1 VKSESS
7 ETWHGKVIIELLDRI
22 REGKPLVLFAGA
34 GISATAG
41 VRTGQQLS
49 NDLRIGHPTLFRSE
63 ENLSYSDVFR
73 RAVPN
78 VKFRRALIEE
88 ECLGKSS
95 QTEHLWIAQLVKEE
109 RLRAVITTNFD
120 HLIEHALMRV
130 GASRIS
136 IVLNDDEFRMDL
148 NARKGTPMLVKV
160 HGDFLFDHIANLPE
174 ELAAKLR
181 QNMSHALLDLTT
193 EADLLVIGYSGSDDT
208 IVQLIGEI
216 VRNRSASTTRVWWS
230 EFTDEDPPPGST
242 FDQLLRSADRAR
254 NPITRLGPWSAQDC
268 LTSLGVGIGLDV
280 PKPCPFGIGSEGLT
294 MPACFAWPLQD
305 LPATHELRA
314 KSLRSASRLCD
325 WVDRGGVIL
334 VVHDPGAGGSTLL
347 GAVAER
353 AADRGLYFDS
363 RFGERPIFLDLRRH
377 LIAFASH
384 LGTEDIPEKIFS
396 RGAIV
401 VIDSLELPSLTSA
414 GDIEHSFL
422 QLVER
427 LADGQKKAKC
437 GALVLSTRVDP
448 SVLRR
453 KVPWLPSEE
462 GTYRLHQPV
471 LMSTKPPKQLDR
483 LLNVLGLTTTAIP
496 RDCAI
501 RAAFGG
507 DINVDWRNAA
517 AFVDN
522 RGQKAILHD
531 KEIGYRSSKLL
542 SQSSAAR
549 DLARELLL
557 TAETLPPLRR
567 LGLALEAEAQYFCR
581 TNSKREALHV
591 FLGCAEAG
599 MRHPFT
605 KNYFIGTLRD
615 YVETV
620 VALPAE
626 WIDLPLPDAIA
637 FTRLVGRIGAEDPAS
652 LNTFLNTM
660 IVGRSDLEKRLLLIA
675 MAPEAV
681 SIPTIMPL
689 VCEEDESRNLAQSI
703 FRYWLTT
710 LVPSYRKARRR
721 RRQPY
726 ARASAALQISAA
738 WYELGHLANF
748 VPYYHRGVRWSQRAR
763 RDAVRSRDASIAAL
777 AQDNEIFGLLAINSL
792 NKAEELLRERS
803 QVLGQDQGF
812 SASKA
817 VTFSNYFQ
825 LKLRQRDYL
834 SAEAHFFE
842 AVLQST
848 YLLRWHG
855 IAGNLALLA
864 HLARDDDNLPSPDL
878 VEVARKNLI
887 EQYDANP
894 L

>member
-1 VKSESS
+1 M
-7 ETWHGKVIIELLDRI
+7 INELLGRI
-22 REGKPLVLFAGA
+22 RQGKPLVLLAGA

-41 VRTGQQLS
+41 VQTGQQLS
-49 NDLRIGHPTLFRSE
+49 GDLRRKHPTLFRPE

-73 RAVPN
+73 RVVPN
-78 VKFRRALIEE
+78 VKLRRALIEE

-95 QTEHLWIAQLVKEE
+95 QTEHLWIAQLMEE
-109 RLRAVITTNFD
+109 NRVRAVITTNFD

-130 GASRIS
+130 GASGIS

-148 NARKGTPMLVKV
+148 NTRKGTPILVKV

-208 IVQLIGEI
+208 IIHLIGEI

-254 NPITRLGPWSAQDC
+254 NPITRLGPWSARDC
-268 LTSLGVGIGLDV
+268 LTSLGVGIGVVV
-280 PKPCPFGIGSEGLT
+280 PKPRPFGIGTDGLT
-294 MPACFAWPLQD
+294 MPAYFACPLQG
-305 LPATHELRA
+305 LPATYELRS
-314 KSLRSASRLCD
+314 KSLKSASRLCD
-325 WVDRGGVIL
+325 WVDHGGIIL

-353 AADRGLYFDS
+353 SADRGLYFDS
-363 RFGERPIFLDLRRH
+363 RFAERPIFLDLHRH
-377 LIAFASH
+377 LIALAGH
-384 LGTEDIPEKIFS
+384 LGTEDIPEKVFS
-396 RGAIV
+396 RGAVV
-401 VIDSLELPSLTSA
+401 VIDSLELPSLTAA
-414 GDIEHSFL
+414 GEIEQSFL
-422 QLVER
+422 RLVER
-427 LADGQKKAKC
+427 LADGQKKANC
-437 GALVLSTRVDP
+437 GALVLSTRIDP
-448 SVLRR
+448 SRLRR
-453 KVPWLPSEE
+453 KVLWLPSEDR
-462 GTYRLHQPV
+462 TYRLHQQV
-471 LMSTKPPKQLDR
+471 LIPTDPPNELDP
-483 LLNVLGLTTTAIP
+483 LLNVLGLTSTAIP

-501 RAAFGG
+501 RAAFGA
-507 DINVDWRNAA
+507 DITVDWRNAA

-549 DLARELLL
+549 DLARELLA
-557 TAETLPPLRR
+557 TAETLHPLRR
-567 LGLALEAEAQYFCR
+567 LGLALEAEAQYFSR

-591 FLGCAEAG
+591 VLGCAAAG
-599 MRHPFT
+599 MSNPLT
-605 KNYFIGTLRD
+605 KHYFIGTLRD
-615 YVETV
+615 YMKAVEARPT
-620 VALPAE
+620 E
-626 WIDLPLPDAIA
+626 WIDLPLPDALA
-637 FTRLVGRIGAEDPAS
+637 FTRLVGRIGGEYPRS
-652 LNTFLNTM
+652 LNVFLNTM
-660 IVGRSDLEKRLLLIA
+660 IVGRTDLEKRLLLIA

-681 SIPTIMPL
+681 SIPTIMPS
-689 VCEEDESRNLAQSI
+689 VWEEQESRNLASSI

-710 LVPSYRKARRR
+710 LIPSYRKARRR

-748 VPYYHRGVRWSQRAR
+748 VPYHHRGVRWSQRAR
-763 RDAVRSRDASIAAL
+763 RDAVRSRDPSLAGL
-777 AQDNEIFGLLAINSL
+777 AQENEIFGLLAINSL
-792 NKAEELLRERS
+792 KKAKELLRERS
-803 QVLGQDQGF
+803 QVLGQEQGF

-855 IAGNLALLA
+855 VAGNLALLA

-878 VEVARKNLI
+878 VEVARKNLM